1 MTAVAR
7 QQSKKGLI
15 PVVRLSA
22 IGKQCS
28 QQFNMKYEPH
38 LINLE
43 GSSSITKYYAIVSSD
58 DIIKEIHWA
67 KN

>member
-38 LINLE
+38 LTWREALQ
-43 GSSSITKYYAIVSSD
+43 
-58 DIIKEIHWA
+58 
-67 KN
+67 